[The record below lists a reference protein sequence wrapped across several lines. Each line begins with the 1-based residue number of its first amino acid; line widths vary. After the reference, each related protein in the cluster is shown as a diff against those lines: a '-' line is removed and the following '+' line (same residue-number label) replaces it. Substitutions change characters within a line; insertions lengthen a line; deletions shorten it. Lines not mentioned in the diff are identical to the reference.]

1 MNALNYKIAP
11 KIFRRSADNSHARFQ
26 ERSHRGK
33 FSKILK
39 KQDPA
44 IKHTV
49 KFENCKHLQNFLD
62 INITNNTINK
72 KYEFKVHQKD
82 AILILHIK
90 QNWCIYPSITKRIFK
105 GSLHRAHTIWSEKY
119 TEEETQFLIE
129 VCQQWTQENI
139 SRKFRKAMTVAIT
152 PT

>member
-1 MNALNYKIAP
+1 MNYKIAP

-33 FSKILK
+33 SLKILN
-39 KQDPA
+39 KQDSA

-49 KFENCKHLQNFLD
+49 KFENYKHLQHFPD

-72 KYEFKVHQKD
+72 KYEFKVHQKN

-90 QNWCIYPSITKRIFK
+90 QN
-105 GSLHRAHTIWSEKY
+105 
-119 TEEETQFLIE
+119 
-129 VCQQWTQENI
+129 
-139 SRKFRKAMTVAIT
+139 
-152 PT
+152 